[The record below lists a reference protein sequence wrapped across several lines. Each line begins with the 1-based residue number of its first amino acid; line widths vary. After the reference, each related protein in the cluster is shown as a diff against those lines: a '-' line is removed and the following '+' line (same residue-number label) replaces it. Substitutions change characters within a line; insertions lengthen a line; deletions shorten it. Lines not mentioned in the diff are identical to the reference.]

1 MQKKLILIILAL
13 LFFTLNINVYAES
26 VENQYKIVI
35 NIPSRKLTLFKNDKI
50 FKEYPV
56 AVGKA
61 KTQTPIGEFKIINK
75 IINPYY
81 AKKNILGGSLRN
93 PLGSRWMGFKVH
105 YGIHGNSDPSSIGT
119 FASGG
124 CVRMYERDIQ
134 EIFEIVPI
142 GTPVQIKYD
151 LIEIV
156 NDIDGEEPILIV
168 YPDYYNKV
176 RNIKKLVK
184 QKLEE
189 LNLYNEISEKRL
201 EEATNLAK
209 SKKVVFSNDL
219 TFFINKKYITDDVKI
234 IDGVYYINLN
244 KFAKWLN
251 TNIPIVHN
259 ENYAYVMGKYIK
271 TIDIDN
277 KHYIALAD
285 IQKLLGGQID
295 INQDMYLI
303 ELSINAVFFNNKYLT
318 NKVLN
323 ITTNPKIQLS
333 VISKYLDISMQFE
346 QNEIK
351 YYLKNG
357 KELSYE
363 LYEGIPY
370 VDANN
375 LKENTKLILDISTF
389 RKQLTITKSPMI
401 ICDGVIYESVL
412 YNNELYIP
420 LNILIKDDGNLNDL
434 NNIFVNF
441 ERIPVICVEDTKY
454 IPFEKVKNLYN
465 LIMNDYGTKIA
476 LNKRIFNI
484 LD

>member
-1 MQKKLILIILAL
+1 MQKKLLLIILAV

-35 NIPSRKLTLFKNDKI
+35 NIPSRKLTLFKDDMI
-50 FKEYPV
+50 IKEYPV
-56 AVGKA
+56 AVGKS

-75 IINPYY
+75 VINPYY
-81 AKKNILGGSLRN
+81 AKKNIPGGSPRN
-93 PLGSRWMGFKVH
+93 PLGSRWMGFKPH

-134 EIFEIVPI
+134 EIFDIVPI

-156 NDIDGEEPILIV
+156 NDIDGEEPILII

-176 RNIKKLVK
+176 RDIKELIK

-201 EEATNLAK
+201 EEVTNLAK
-209 SKKVVFSNDL
+209 NKKVVFSNNL

-234 IDGVYYINLN
+234 IEGVYYINLN
-244 KFAKWLN
+244 KFGKWLN
-251 TNIPIVHN
+251 TNVPIIYK
-259 ENYAYVMGKYIK
+259 ESYAYVMGSFIK
-271 TIDIDN
+271 TVYVDN
-277 KHYIALAD
+277 KHYIALSD
-285 IQKLLGGQID
+285 IQKLLGGQLD
-295 INQDMYLI
+295 INKDAYLI
-303 ELSINAVFFNNKYLT
+303 ELSTDAVFLNNKYLT
-318 NKVLN
+318 NQVLN
-323 ITTNPKIQLS
+323 ITTNPKIRLS
-333 VISKYLDISMQFE
+333 VISQYLDIGIQFE

-351 YYLKNG
+351 YYLRNG
-357 KELSYE
+357 KEIPYE

-370 VDANN
+370 VDANY
-375 LKENTKLILDISTF
+375 LKENTKLTLDISTF
-389 RKQLTITKSPMI
+389 RKQLTITKNPMI
-401 ICDGVIYESVL
+401 ICDGVIYESIL
-412 YNNELYIP
+412 YDNELYIP
-420 LNILIKDDGNLNDL
+420 LNVLIKDDGNIDF

-441 ERIPVICVEDTKY
+441 ERIPVICVEDTRY
-454 IPFEKVKNLYN
+454 IPFKKVKNLFN
-465 LIMNDYGTKIA
+465 LIIDDYGTRIA

>member
-1 MQKKLILIILAL
+1 MQKKIIFIILAV

-35 NIPSRKLTLFKNDKI
+35 NVPSKKLTLFKNNI
-50 FKEYPV
+50 IIKEYPV
-56 AVGKA
+56 AVGKS

-75 IINPYY
+75 VINPYY
-81 AKKNILGGSLRN
+81 SKKNIPGGSPRN

-105 YGIHGNSDPSSIGT
+105 YGIHGNSAPNSIGT

-134 EIFEIVPI
+134 EIFGVVPV

-151 LIEIV
+151 LIEVV
-156 NDIDGEEPILIV
+156 NDIDGEEPILII

-176 RNIKKLVK
+176 CNIKELIK

-189 LNLYNEISEKRL
+189 LNLYNEISDKRL
-201 EEATNLAK
+201 EQITKLDKN
-209 SKKVVFSNDL
+209 KKIVFSNNL
-219 TFFINKKYITDDVKI
+219 TFFINKKYITDDMKI

-251 TNIPIVHN
+251 TNIPVIYN
-259 ENYAYVMGKYIK
+259 ENYVYVMGNFIK
-271 TIDIDN
+271 AVYVDN
-277 KHYIALAD
+277 KYYIALSD
-285 IQKLLGGQID
+285 IQKLLGGQLD
-295 INQDMYLI
+295 INKDSYLI
-303 ELSINAVFFNNKYLT
+303 ELSTDAVFLNNKYLT
-318 NKVLN
+318 NQVLN
-323 ITTNPKIQLS
+323 ITANPKIGLS
-333 VISKYLDISMQFE
+333 VISQYLDIGIQIE
-346 QNEIK
+346 QNKIK

-357 KELSYE
+357 KEIPYE

-370 VDANN
+370 VDANY

-389 RKQLTITKSPMI
+389 KKQLTITKSPMI

-412 YNNELYIP
+412 YDNELYIP
-420 LNILIKDDGNLNDL
+420 LNILDDSNLNDL
-434 NNIFVNF
+434 NNIFVNS
-441 ERIPVICVEDTKY
+441 ERIPVICVENTKY
-454 IPFEKVKNLYN
+454 IPFDKVKKLFN
-465 LIMNDYGTKIA
+465 LIMNDYGTKIT

-484 LD
+484 SD